1 MRQVSGHVDQ
11 EQGVGK
17 MTQLDIGYM
26 IQNAQ
31 NLPPLTPG
39 GTARLLGAI
48 DELREVLLMVA
59 LRGGAHADQA
69 QQVLQRFGL
78 YEQ

>member
-1 MRQVSGHVDQ
+1 MAQ
-11 EQGVGK
+11 EKGGGE
-17 MTQLDIGYM
+17 MPRLDIGYM

-48 DELREVLLMVA
+48 DELREVLLLVA
-59 LRGGAHADQA
+59 SREGMPAPFANKA
-69 QQVLQRFGL
+69 REVLERHGL
-78 YEQ
+78 YRE